1 LKFVGKSSCLAR
13 IGSAT
18 TEIPLNTSSLFWGF
32 LFGSIGVGFFIYGKK
47 QQRMIPLF
55 CGVALMVF
63 PYFISNTIAVVV
75 IGVELMAVPYFVR
88 M

>member
-1 LKFVGKSSCLAR
+1 MNIA
-13 IGSAT
+13 
-18 TEIPLNTSSLFWGF
+18 SLFWGF

-47 QQRMIPLF
+47 QQRMVPLF

-63 PYFISNTIAVVV
+63 PYFVSNTIAVVV
-75 IGVELMAVPYFVR
+75 IGVVLMAVPYFVR